1 MTLFCNTARA
11 IPTML
16 YELYYW
22 PDIQG
27 RGEFVRLALEYADA
41 KYVDVALVPEKKGGG
56 VPALEKFLEGE
67 NVERPPFA
75 PPFLKAGH
83 QLIGQTAN
91 ILFFLGGRLEL
102 APRDAASKLWTH
114 QLQLTIA
121 DFVVEIHDTHHPIS
135 NALYY
140 EDQKPAAKRRAKDFV
155 ANRLPKFLGY
165 FERVLERNRAGGP
178 GMVGPRLT
186 YADLSMAQVIAG
198 LRYAFPSASREA
210 LRTRP
215 RLRALDEHVFS
226 EPKIK
231 RYVASKRRL
240 AFSNEDIFRRYREL
254 DD

>member
-1 MTLFCNTARA
+1 M
-11 IPTML
+11 M

-22 PDIQG
+22 PGIQG
-27 RGEFVRLALEYADA
+27 RGEFVRLALEYAGA
-41 KYVDVALVPEKKGGG
+41 KYLDVALVPEERGGG
-56 VPALEKFLEGE
+56 VPALEEFLDAT

-75 PPFLKAGH
+75 PPFLKAGR

-91 ILFFLGGRLEL
+91 ILFFLGGRLDL
-102 APRDAASKLWTH
+102 APRDAAGKLWTQ

-140 EDQKPAAKRRAKDFV
+140 EDQKAVAKRRAKDFL

-165 FERVLERNRAGGP
+165 FECVLERNSAGGP
-178 GMVGPRLT
+178 GMVGPQLT
-186 YADLSMAQVIAG
+186 YADLSMAQTIAG
-198 LRYAFPSASREA
+198 LRYAFPSASRTA

-215 RLRALDEHVFS
+215 RLRALHDHVFS
-226 EPKIK
+226 RPKIK

-240 AFSNEDIFRRYREL
+240 AFNNEDIFRRYPEL
-254 DD
+254 DG